1 MSDTRLAAQDYL
13 AVLRRDAARMLDLA
27 DGPVDARVPACPGW
41 TLLDVLTHTGSV
53 YAHKVASLRLPAG
66 AAAGPRWH
74 DLAPADGESARDW
87 FAARVDELIA
97 ALEAAD
103 ADGGCFT
110 WHPEDRT
117 VAFWLRRMAQ
127 ETAVHRVDVES
138 SIDAVS
144 PVDDALAVDGIDE
157 VLDRFLVHWHAEG
170 VGPDAPGR
178 GTVVV
183 RTGAHVWRAKMHPDA
198 VELSREPGPGDA
210 VVSGEPSELLLWL
223 WGRRPDT
230 AVTVEGDGEL
240 VAALRERLRRV
251 TE

>member
-1 MSDTRLAAQDYL
+1 MSDTRLAPQDYL

-27 DGPVDARVPACPGW
+27 DGPLDAQVPACPGW
-41 TLLDVLTHTGSV
+41 TVLDVLTHTGSV
-53 YAHKVASLRLPAG
+53 YAHKVASLRLPADS
-66 AAAGPRWH
+66 ATGPRWQE
-74 DLAPADGESARDW
+74 LSPAEGESPRDW
-87 FAARVDELIA
+87 FAARLDDMTD

-103 ADGGCFT
+103 PDAGCFT
-110 WHPEDRT
+110 WHPEHRT
-117 VAFWLRRMAQ
+117 AAFWFRRMAQ

-157 VLDRFLVHWHAEG
+157 VLDWFLVHWHAED

-183 RTGAHVWRAKMHPDA
+183 RTGPHVWRTTLRADA
-198 VELSREPGPGDA
+198 VDLSREPGPGDA
-210 VVSGEPSELLLWL
+210 VVSGEASELLLWL
-223 WGRRPDT
+223 WGRRPYT
-230 AVTVEGDGEL
+230 AVTVEGDDEL